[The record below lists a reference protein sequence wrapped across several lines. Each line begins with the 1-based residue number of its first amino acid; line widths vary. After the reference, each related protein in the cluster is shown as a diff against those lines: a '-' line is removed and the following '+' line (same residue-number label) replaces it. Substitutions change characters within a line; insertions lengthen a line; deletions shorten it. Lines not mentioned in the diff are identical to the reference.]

1 MLPIN
6 ISPVSMRELINETK
20 EDAFKLFGDFKELHC
35 LPYALLLSKR
45 KGYNKVNQHYNISRA
60 TETIKTFYAPQ
71 MKLQTTIMSS
81 NLEKTYVI

>member
-45 KGYNKVNQHYNISRA
+45 KG
-60 TETIKTFYAPQ
+60 
-71 MKLQTTIMSS
+71 
-81 NLEKTYVI
+81 